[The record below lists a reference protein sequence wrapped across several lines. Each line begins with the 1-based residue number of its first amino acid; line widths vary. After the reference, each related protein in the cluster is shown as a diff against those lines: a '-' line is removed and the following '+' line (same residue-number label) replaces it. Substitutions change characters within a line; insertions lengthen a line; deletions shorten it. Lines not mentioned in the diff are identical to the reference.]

1 MAPANEQV
9 NDRAFL
15 KEMYADDYY
24 PARLVD
30 QGRAILLRLCER
42 IEAERPADLAALY
55 PLTHAATEEFN
66 ALEEE
71 FVAADSEIETVARE
85 AIAMEFWFVASAY
98 GFADADI
105 EELIAPRNW

>member
-1 MAPANEQV
+1 MTLTNEQV
-9 NDRAFL
+9 NGHSFL
-15 KEMYADDYY
+15 NEMYGDDYF
-24 PARLVD
+24 PTHLVD
-30 QGRAILLRLCER
+30 KGKAILLSLCGR

-55 PLTHAATEEFN
+55 VLTHAATEEFN

-71 FVAADSEIETVARE
+71 FLAADSEIETMARD
-85 AIAMEFWFVASAY
+85 AIGMEFWFVAKAH